1 MKHIRKTPPVP
12 SASTVET
19 PARRTVARTRL
30 FHFTDREELMMA
42 RAIWLSKKFMETYGR
57 GYKPRM
63 VDIRHYIQ

>member
-1 MKHIRKTPPVP
+1 MKHIRKIPPMP
-12 SASTVET
+12 SAPADET
-19 PARRTVARTRL
+19 PVRRPAPRTHL

>member
-12 SASTVET
+12 SASTAET

-57 GYKPRM
+57 GYKPHM